1 MPSAPRWLPRPA
13 CGDADVTGEIMAED
27 PLALATRKGLPDDLR
42 FLLDRHPRPK
52 WEGSLGEL
60 GRFWLSRHAMFREA
74 HGVLLAETR
83 AFAEGRSDPA
93 RFAPRFGRVAGF
105 LLGELDMHHS
115 VEDHHYFPRLVRLE
129 PRLERGFTLLD
140 ADHHAL
146 HDTLAA
152 LEDEANALLR
162 ALRDGAALEAG
173 KRAAAALDGLGHL
186 LDRHLADEEDIVAP
200 LLIARGEQALG

>member
-1 MPSAPRWLPRPA
+1 M
-13 CGDADVTGEIMAED
+13 TD
-27 PLALATRKGLPDDLR
+27 PLALATRRGLPDDLT
-42 FLLDRHPRPK
+42 FLLARHPRAT
-52 WEGSLGEL
+52 WQASLGEV

-83 AFAEGRSDPA
+83 AFADRRTDPA

-105 LLGELDMHHS
+105 LLGELDTHHT

-129 PRLERGFTLLD
+129 PRLERGFALLD

-146 HDTLAA
+146 HDTLEA
-152 LEDEANALLR
+152 LADTANALLR
-162 ALRDGAALEAG
+162 ALRDGDALEAG
-173 KRAAAALDGLGHL
+173 RRAAARLDTLGTL

-200 LLIARGEQALG
+200 LLIARGEAGLG